1 VIKGPER
8 GGGHNVAVALGCGK
22 LAGAFGELALAR
34 VELRLPLIPAKAG
47 IQRWVPAFA
56 GTSGRALGL
65 ALLATAALALAGCGR
80 NGPLELPPGP
90 AVPAPQAS
98 TAPLT
103 YPDGT
108 PIPGS
113 ERDTAAKTGFDQYG
127 RPVAAQGERKS
138 FILDPLLQ

>member
-1 VIKGPER
+1 MGR
-8 GGGHNVAVALGCGK
+8 
-22 LAGAFGELALAR
+22 FYSRFALA
-34 VELRLPLIPAKAG
+34 AAG
-47 IQRWVPAFA
+47 I
-56 GTSGRALGL
+56 
-65 ALLATAALALAGCGR
+65 AALALAGCGR

-90 AVPAPQAS
+90 AVPAPQA
-98 TAPLT
+98 TAAPPPT

-113 ERDTAAKTGFDQYG
+113 SQDTAMKTGFDQYG

>member
-1 VIKGPER
+1 LTS
-8 GGGHNVAVALGCGK
+8 LGEFVLVRLRPQVM
-22 LAGAFGELALAR
+22 LAA
-34 VELRLPLIPAKAG
+34 AG
-47 IQRWVPAFA
+47 IVVL
-56 GTSGRALGL
+56 T
-65 ALLATAALALAGCGR
+65 LAGCGR

-98 TAPLT
+98 AAPAT

-113 ERDTAAKTGFDQYG
+113 QQDTGVKTGFDQYG